1 MLCLKHN
8 ERQADNW
15 NVLKEYIRK
24 YSELMSQDSVEFLCK
39 VLIFGMEQKEII
51 WKKCLPD
58 CREMNVIII
67 IIK

>member
-8 ERQADNW
+8 EGQADNW

-39 VLIFGMEQKEII
+39 ILIYAMEQKEII
-51 WKKCLPD
+51 RKK
-58 CREMNVIII
+58 MFA
-67 IIK
+67 